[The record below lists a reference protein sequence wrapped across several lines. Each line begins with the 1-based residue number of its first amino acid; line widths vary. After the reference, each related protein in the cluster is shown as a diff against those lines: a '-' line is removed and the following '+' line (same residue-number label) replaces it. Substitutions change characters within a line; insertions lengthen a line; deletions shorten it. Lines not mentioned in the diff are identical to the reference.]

1 MRSLVGILSLVVWL
15 VAAPTVVM
23 AEMETLSVKVS
34 FRERIALP
42 PDAQLD
48 VRIHEVAE
56 TDGQGEPIA
65 FQRFAMTSVPMTVSL
80 TYDPQVV
87 DDGSRYAVFAAIR
100 APDGKQM
107 FRATRLLETLEVEDQ
122 TPVDLLLMMLPDAE
136 PATAVPRR
144 ISGVPWTVTEV
155 FGEAWQND
163 DPATLV
169 IDGEM
174 NFAIFGGCN
183 RFTGQLAPFGLG
195 LAFPENIAGTMMACP
210 DEVEALER
218 RFLAALMQ
226 VSNYVRYGAGLV
238 LMDSDG
244 RAVLH
249 FVETP
254 E

>member
-1 MRSLVGILSLVVWL
+1 MRNLVGILSLVVWL
-15 VAAPTVVM
+15 IAAPTVVM
-23 AEMETLSVKVS
+23 AEMETLSVEVS

-42 PDAQLD
+42 PDARLD
-48 VRIHEVAE
+48 VRIHEVTE
-56 TDGQGEPIA
+56 SDGQGEAIA

-80 TYDPQVV
+80 NYDPQVV
-87 DDGSRYAVFAAIR
+87 GEGSGYTVFAAIR
-100 APDGKQM
+100 APGGQQM
-107 FRATRLLETLEVEDQ
+107 FRATRILETLGGEDK
-122 TPVDLLLMMLPDAE
+122 TPVDILLMMVPDAE
-136 PATAVPRR
+136 FASAVPRR
-144 ISGVPWTVTEV
+144 ISGVSWTVTEV

-169 IDGEM
+169 IDDET

-183 RFTGQLAPFGLG
+183 RFTGQLAPSGLG

-226 VSNYVRYGAGLV
+226 VSDYVRYGAGLV
-238 LMDSDG
+238 MMDSDR